1 MKTDFYS
8 RDMFYGADA
17 TTLRAAGMLRK
28 NMTLAEIIL
37 WKKLK
42 DRRIFKVKFRRQ
54 HPINFFIVD
63 FYCHEYKLVIET
75 DGDIHNDIEKAE
87 YDIGRTAELER
98 YGIKVIRFTN
108 EQVIHNLDLVIIEI
122 SNVIFELTPL

>member
-122 SNVIFELTPL
+122 SNVISELTPL